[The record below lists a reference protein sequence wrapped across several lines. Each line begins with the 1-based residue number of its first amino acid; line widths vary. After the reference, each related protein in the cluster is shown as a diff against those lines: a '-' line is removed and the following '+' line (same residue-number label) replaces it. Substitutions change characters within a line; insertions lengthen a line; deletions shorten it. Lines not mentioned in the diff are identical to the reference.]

1 MASKHTKEEAFVD
14 LVKAQSEIGVVFK
27 SEDNPYFKSKYA
39 DINGM
44 LAVVKKPLNDNG
56 WAILQ
61 ALTTVDGKLGLRT
74 ILIHESGE
82 KLEDFC
88 PLPECP
94 DAQKYGSAITYFR
107 RYALQSI
114 LALQAQDDDAN
125 IASNKA
131 VAPVA
136 VAESKPAK
144 KGKGVKTV
152 STVAYPVNESEDI
165 PFDTEEEKKLR
176 AAKEAEK
183 KAGAGGDNDI
193 DFIGQ

>member
-61 ALTTVDGKLGLRT
+61 ALTTVDGRLGLRT

-82 KLEDFC
+82 KLEDYC

-125 IASNKA
+125 IASNKVIAPA
-131 VAPVA
+131 VEV
-136 VAESKPAK
+136 KPFK
-144 KGKGVKTV
+144 KGKSTKTV
-152 STVAYPVNESEDI
+152 STVPYPVNESEDI
-165 PFDTEEEKKLR
+165 PFETEDEKKLR
-176 AAKEAEK
+176 IAKDAEK
-183 KAGAGGDNDI
+183 KAKAGGDEDL